1 MDLNR
6 AYQTFLRA
14 PALLR
19 GAAADAA
26 WLGMNARLRATPTPR
41 RLVFFVTHRC
51 DRLCRHCF
59 FAESLNG
66 APDELSIDEVARVAR
81 GLRVRLDQLNLTGGE
96 PFLRKDLE
104 ALVAR
109 ATSRGFEVSFNT
121 NGWLVTPERAR
132 RISEAGAS
140 IAYVSLDGWNAETVD
155 HSRGRVGSYDKSMRA
170 IELFDALPNP
180 RVVVA
185 CILHGQNASEIP
197 DLYEWVRAAGHQLV
211 LQPLY
216 QNFGYNTYDPD
227 WWRSSPLWPTTPE
240 ALAAI
245 HEALDHL
252 SAERLRGGPI
262 CNAVEQLQ
270 AMKFHFSNPG
280 VDNGQT
286 CRAGHSDLA
295 FDPQGRIRLCY
306 FLEPVGT
313 IYDLAPLPLLWE
325 RHTTLRRRWEV
336 SRCGRSC
343 NLLNCNFERH
353 DEG

>member
-1 MDLNR
+1 MPLRLPALDR
-6 AYQTFLRA
+6 ALDRLRLRRA
-14 PALLR
+14 PGRPQQIHLSVTDRCFLPCLHCDIWKNEAEDLPGELW
-19 GAAADAA
+19 AD
-26 WLGMNARLRATPTPR
+26 TI
-41 RLVFFVTHRC
+41 
-51 DRLCRHCF
+51 DRL
-59 FAESLNG
+59 AEWC
-66 APDELSIDEVARVAR
+66 APAAMNFV
-81 GLRVRLDQLNLTGGE
+81 GGE